1 VIEGVL
7 WKRRLSKRRPPP
19 LRKPGGRLEKVVKR
33 IVELEENLEG
43 DQRAAR
49 RPSAPFR
56 VRARKSPPA
65 PKRHTRKCGHPGT
78 FRHKP
83 DDFHASMSPVSRGE
97 PGVKENRTYQKV
109 ISKRLPSWL
118 TSNS

>member
-1 VIEGVL
+1 MEI
-7 WKRRLSKRRPPP
+7 SAP
-19 LRKPGGRLEKVVKR
+19 L
-33 IVELEENLEG
+33 
-43 DQRAAR
+43 R

-83 DDFHASMSPVSRGE
+83 DDFHEPWTLAEAATPGERPLFCKSIAIGEVNFCLKVRPRPRRTERSAS
-97 PGVKENRTYQKV
+97 
-109 ISKRLPSWL
+109 
-118 TSNS
+118 